1 MCARFGEAI
10 LAVATLGHNGCGYCP
25 ISVTFYVVFP
35 LDVPAKR
42 NSLIT
47 CVESVVNQGCA
58 LRCGDAPQD
67 VQAIRPFAE
76 ASYFTCLNSMLVL
89 RRRLVVLQTAESMPV
104 PPFVSRLENVHS
116 NVR

>member
-1 MCARFGEAI
+1 M
-10 LAVATLGHNGCGYCP
+10 
-25 ISVTFYVVFP
+25 TFYVVFS

-47 CVESVVNQGCA
+47 RFECMANKGCA
-58 LRCGDAPQD
+58 LRYGDAPQD

-76 ASYFTCLNSMLVL
+76 ASYFTCLNSMLVM

-104 PPFVSRLENVHS
+104 PPFVSRLKNVHS
-116 NVR
+116 NVRWAPSSLVSVQSLTIL